1 MVFAAWLRRVPA
13 AVTEADA
20 HLGLA
25 NRLAAP
31 FARRVLLAYPVQGR
45 DGAKY
50 RVVGRPIPTTSQ
62 PTPRDDARRRFELP
76 LEGSVVLVAGGSLGA
91 RTLNETAL
99 AAWAE
104 SGPAILHICGE
115 RDYEQLRGRVTRP
128 GYRLLPFVDDYGAAL
143 GAADVVVSRA
153 GGSVWEIAAAGKPA
167 ILVPYPDA
175 TADHQRK
182 NAEYFARAGGAVIV
196 PDAEAG
202 EQVPVLVA
210 ELLADADGLERRAEA
225 MRAAA
230 KPQAAEEIANELI
243 ALATARR

>member
-1 MVFAAWLRRVPA
+1 
-13 AVTEADA
+13 
-20 HLGLA
+20 
-25 NRLAAP
+25 
-31 FARRVLLAYPVQGR
+31 
-45 DGAKY
+45 
-50 RVVGRPIPTTSQ
+50 
-62 PTPRDDARRRFELP
+62 
-76 LEGSVVLVAGGSLGA
+76 VLVAGGSLGA

-128 GYRLLPFVDDYGAAL
+128 DYRLLPFVDDYGAAL

-210 ELLADADGLERRAEA
+210 ELLADPDGLERRAEA

>member
-1 MVFAAWLRRVPA
+1 MVFAAWLRRLPA

-31 FARRVLLAYPVQGR
+31 FARRVLLAYPVPGR

-50 RVVGRPIPTTSQ
+50 RVVGRPIPTASQ
-62 PTPRDDARRRFELP
+62 PTPRDEARRRFELP
-76 LEGSVVLVAGGSLGA
+76 LDGPVVLVAGGSLGA

-99 AAWAE
+99 AAWSD
-104 SGPAILHICGE
+104 SGPAVLHLCGARE
-115 RDYEQLRGRVTRP
+115 YEQLRGRVTRP
-128 GYRLLPFVDDYGAAL
+128 EYRLLPFVDDYGAAL
-143 GAADVVVSRA
+143 GAADVVLSRA

-196 PDAEAG
+196 PDEEARDR
-202 EQVPVLVA
+202 VPALVE
-210 ELLADADGLERRAEA
+210 ELLADPEELERRGEA